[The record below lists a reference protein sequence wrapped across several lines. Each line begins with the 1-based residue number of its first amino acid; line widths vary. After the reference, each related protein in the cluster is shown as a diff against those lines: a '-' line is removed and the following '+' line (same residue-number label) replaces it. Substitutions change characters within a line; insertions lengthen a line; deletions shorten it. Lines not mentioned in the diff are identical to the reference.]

1 VFTQTGADKTKL
13 QESVKKLMESTTE
26 VLEKIATEG
35 ESEHAKEAFTEVG
48 SSKLIL
54 IRIG

>member
-48 SSKLIL
+48 SLNLIL